1 MAEAGREVGLI
12 FEVRIKANVGM
23 KVMMKLKWTES
34 LHQDILIHEKTV
46 GLELHISKSF
56 IRKLVNL
63 RS

>member
-1 MAEAGREVGLI
+1 MVEAGREVGLI
-12 FEVRIKANVGM
+12 FKVRLKANVRM

-34 LHQDILIHEKTV
+34 FHQDILIHEITV
-46 GLELHISKSF
+46 GLELHILKSL

>member
-1 MAEAGREVGLI
+1 MVEAGREVGLI
-12 FEVRIKANVGM
+12 FKVRIKANVGM
-23 KVMMKLKWTES
+23 KVMMKLKQTES

-46 GLELHISKSF
+46 GPELRILKAL

>member
-1 MAEAGREVGLI
+1 MVEAGREVGLI
-12 FEVRIKANVGM
+12 FKARLKVNVRM
-23 KVMMKLKWTES
+23 KVMMKLKQTES

-46 GLELHISKSF
+46 DPELHILKAL

>member
-1 MAEAGREVGLI
+1 MVEAGREVGLI
-12 FEVRIKANVGM
+12 FKVRLKANVRM

-34 LHQDILIHEKTV
+34 FHQDILIHEKTV
-46 GLELHISKSF
+46 GLELRILKAL

>member
-1 MAEAGREVGLI
+1 MVEAGREVGLI
-12 FEVRIKANVGM
+12 FKLRIKGN
-23 KVMMKLKWTES
+23 VMMKLKQTES

-46 GLELHISKSF
+46 GLELHILKSL